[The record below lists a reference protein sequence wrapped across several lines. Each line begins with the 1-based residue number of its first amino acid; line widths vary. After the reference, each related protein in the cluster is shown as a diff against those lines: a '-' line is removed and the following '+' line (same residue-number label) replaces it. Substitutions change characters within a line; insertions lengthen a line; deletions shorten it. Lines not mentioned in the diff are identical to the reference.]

1 MREMF
6 SGSMI
11 TVAVAGAAVGLTDV
25 ADPADYIDITS
36 LRDVFGLSDCI
47 RFIHNSSIS

>member
-11 TVAVAGAAVGLTDV
+11 TVAIAGAAVGVISLSVVGTQ
-25 ADPADYIDITS
+25 AQAPAAS
-36 LRDVFGLSDCI
+36 GAAPAAAA
-47 RFIHNSSIS
+47 